1 MKLFIIS
8 HKVAIGGG
16 QEYVTKKIVEKCLH
30 AGFKVHVFC
39 METDLEPRSNLKITK
54 IHLPKK
60 PAALSF
66 PLFVIV
72 SSLLLAI
79 FKRKGDIA
87 YSCGIS
93 SFWKIDFIGIHFC
106 MSAFRSLNVTRQG
119 YRPSLM
125 RRINMKIDCEIH
137 VALER
142 FVAKRFRGIYIPIS
156 KGLSSDLENFFEIPI
171 KQIKVIPNGTTFVPV
186 KFGSDEG
193 IPSLR
198 SKNLLFIGGDWGRKG
213 LALLIESLS
222 FVENW
227 TLDVIGTGNI
237 EKYKK
242 LASEKGVDNRI
253 TFHGHKK
260 DVTPFI
266 RNSQFVILPS
276 FYEGLPISLLE
287 AISLGTPIIYTKI
300 NGSDELFGKSK
311 PGLLIDNNKIA
322 TLVDTLKGSYHE
334 NTWRYMHNE
343 AIKLAQ
349 KMDFENSLE
358 KYVSLFSGAIK

>member
-1 MKLFIIS
+1 MKLFIVS

-16 QEYVTKKIVEKCLH
+16 QEYVTKKIVDKCLQ
-30 AGFKVHVFC
+30 AGFKVHVIC
-39 METDLEPRSNLKITK
+39 VETDLQPKSNLKLTK
-54 IHLPKK
+54 INLPKK

-72 SSLLLAI
+72 TSLLLAI
-79 FKRKGDIA
+79 FKRKSDIS

-119 YRPSLM
+119 YRASLM

-142 FVAKRFRGIYIPIS
+142 FAAKRFRGTYIPIS

-186 KFGSDEG
+186 KFGRDGE

-198 SKNLLFIGGDWGRKG
+198 RRNLLFIGGDWGRKG

-237 EKYKK
+237 EDYRK
-242 LASEKGVDNRI
+242 LASEKGVDDRI

-276 FYEGLPISLLE
+276 YYEGLPISLLE

-300 NGSDELFGKSK
+300 NGSDELFGKFK
-311 PGLLIDNNKIA
+311 PGILIDNNKIP
-322 TLVDTLKGSYHE
+322 TLVDTLRGSYHE

-343 AIKLAQ
+343 AIKLAEE
-349 KMDFENSLE
+349 MDFENSLE
-358 KYVSLFSGAIK
+358 KYVSLFRGAIK